1 MPSPG
6 RSMRHSKFS
15 NLKFSPCSR
24 LVIPRGL
31 NLPTK
36 SQARRAQSAQSH
48 HVVAME
54 RVLCECGD
62 ELLCARMQKGCPD
75 SWWYTI
81 NRRNGN
87 WREEILKN
95 LFNFDAPRAHLG
107 IIRSSRLGT
116 RDFFS
121 RQPVEGRIDAERR
134 NQICPVPDESEID
147 WLKRLRQN
155 TFLAAES
162 AYKTINFQLFP
173 SLSLGSVV
181 F

>member
-36 SQARRAQSAQSH
+36 SQARRAQNAQSH

-116 RDFFS
+116 REIFFLAS
-121 RQPVEGRIDAERR
+121 PSKG
-134 NQICPVPDESEID
+134 ESMPSEETRSARCLMRVRLID
-147 WLKRLRQN
+147 WNVYDKIRSWLL
-155 TFLAAES
+155 
-162 AYKTINFQLFP
+162 
-173 SLSLGSVV
+173 SLSIKQ
-181 F
+181 